1 MTNVT
6 PSTGPEVRAHALPH
20 SASTTEKPLAGKVV
34 LITGASSGI
43 GKAIAIEV
51 SRQGAS
57 VVVNH
62 VGQQAPTD
70 EVVHE
75 IEKAGSRVIAVEADV
90 SRSDQV
96 RQMIQ
101 QTVDKMGKID
111 VLVNN
116 AGIEYDTPFLDKA
129 EDEWDRVIAVDLK
142 GPFLC
147 SQAAAK
153 EMVKRGEG
161 GTIINIS
168 SVHEDIAF
176 PGHIDYCA
184 AKGGLRMMCRDMAL
198 ELAPHRINVVNVGPG
213 AIATPINTAT
223 LKNPEEMKELIDEIP
238 LGRIGSPEEV
248 AGLVAYLASDAASY
262 ITGTTI
268 IIDGGLMRKTGGL

>member
-1 MTNVT
+1 MTDIAQ
-6 PSTGPEVRAHALPH
+6 SRGPDRTQT
-20 SASTTEKPLAGKVV
+20 SADGARGGGKPLAGKVV

-43 GKAIAIEV
+43 GKATAIEMG
-51 SRQGAS
+51 RQGAD
-57 VVVNH
+57 VVVNYI
-62 VGQQAPTD
+62 GQADPANQ
-70 EVVHE
+70 VVKE
-75 IEKAGSRVIAVEADV
+75 IQNGGSKAVAIEADV
-90 SRSDQV
+90 SRGDQV

-101 QTVDKMGKID
+101 QAVEKLGKLD

-116 AGIEYDTPFLDKA
+116 AGIEYDTPFLDKT
-129 EDEWDRVIAVDLK
+129 EEEWDKVIAVDLT

-147 SQAAAK
+147 AQAAAR

-198 ELAPHRINVVNVGPG
+198 ELAPHHINVVNVGPG

-223 LKNPEEMKELIDEIP
+223 LTNPKAKQELIDEVP
-238 LGRIGSPEEV
+238 LGRIGSPEDV
-248 AGLVAYLASDAASY
+248 ASLVAYLASDAASY
-262 ITGTTI
+262 ITGTSVF
-268 IIDGGLMRKTGGL
+268 IDGGLMRSTGGL

>member
-1 MTNVT
+1 MTDIAQ
-6 PSTGPEVRAHALPH
+6 SRGPDRTQT
-20 SASTTEKPLAGKVV
+20 SADGARGSGKPLAGKVV

-43 GKAIAIEV
+43 GKATAIEMG
-51 SRQGAS
+51 RQGAD
-57 VVVNH
+57 VVVNYI
-62 VGQQAPTD
+62 GQADPANQ
-70 EVVHE
+70 VVKE
-75 IEKAGSRVIAVEADV
+75 IQNGGSKAVAIEADV
-90 SRSDQV
+90 SRGDQV

-101 QTVDKMGKID
+101 QAVEKLGKLD

-116 AGIEYDTPFLDKA
+116 AGIEYDTPFLDKT
-129 EDEWDRVIAVDLK
+129 EEEWDKVIAVDLT

-147 SQAAAK
+147 AQAAAR

-198 ELAPHRINVVNVGPG
+198 ELAPHHINVVNVGPG

-223 LKNPEEMKELIDEIP
+223 LTNPKAKQELIDEVP
-238 LGRIGSPEEV
+238 LGRIGSPEDV
-248 AGLVAYLASDAASY
+248 ASLVAYLASDAASY
-262 ITGTTI
+262 ITGTSVF
-268 IIDGGLMRKTGGL
+268 IDGGLMRSTGGL

>member
-6 PSTGPEVRAHALPH
+6 QSNGPDSRVQTLPDGTRAGGR
-20 SASTTEKPLAGKVV
+20 PLAGKVV

-43 GKAIAIEV
+43 GRAAALEMG
-51 SRQGAS
+51 RQGAD
-57 VVVNH
+57 VVVNFI
-62 VGQQAPTD
+62 GQAEPAS

-75 IEKAGSRVIAVEADV
+75 IESGGGKAIAIEADI
-90 SRSDQV
+90 SSAGQV
-96 RQMIQ
+96 RQMVQ
-101 QTVDKMGKID
+101 QTVEKLGKID

-116 AGIEYDTPFLDKA
+116 AGIEYDTPFLDKT
-129 EDEWDRVIAVDLK
+129 EEEWDKVIAVDLK

-147 SQAAAK
+147 SQAAAR
-153 EMVKRGEG
+153 EMVKRGQG

-198 ELAPHRINVVNVGPG
+198 ELAPYHINVVNVGPG

-223 LKNPEEMKELIDEIP
+223 LNDPKAKQELIDEIP
-238 LGRIGSPEEV
+238 LARIGSPEEV
-248 AGLVAYLASDAASY
+248 GRLVAYLASDAASY
-262 ITGTTI
+262 ITGTSI
-268 IIDGGLMRKTGGL
+268 FIDGGLMRKTGGL